1 MYDEL
6 DDKFKE
12 IEDMLN
18 RMLDKRKKD
27 AQSSL
32 EASFF
37 QKLVIQLLQQSSKK
51 DIDEAF
57 EKMEE
62 EVSLAVDCQT
72 NKMAAELD
80 FPDEAITKGESAV
93 REAIEEALKSVKKQI
108 YKIYSNG

>member
-32 EASFF
+32 EVSFF

-51 DIDEAF
+51 DIDGAF

-62 EVSLAVDCQT
+62 EVFLAVDSQT
-72 NKMAAELD
+72 NRMAAELD

-93 REAIEEALKSVKKQI
+93 REAIEGALKNVKEQI
-108 YKIYSNG
+108 YKIYSDG